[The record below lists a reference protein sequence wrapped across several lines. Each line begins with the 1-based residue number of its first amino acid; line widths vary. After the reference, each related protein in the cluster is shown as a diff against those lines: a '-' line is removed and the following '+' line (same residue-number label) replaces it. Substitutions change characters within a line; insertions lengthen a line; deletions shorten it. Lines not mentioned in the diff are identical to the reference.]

1 MGGTEGGRVLD
12 EAAVAGDPLDQ
23 VRRWLADAVA
33 AGVLQPDAMAL
44 ATATPDGRP
53 SARMVLVKG
62 VDQRGLV
69 FYTNRDSAKGRELAA
84 NPRAAAILHWQQLQR
99 QVRVT
104 GGVERLS
111 EQDSAAYFATRPRGS
126 QLAAWASHQSQ
137 VVASRGALEDR
148 FAEMEQRFTGEEVPL
163 PPWWGGYRLE
173 AEVVECWQGRPNRLH
188 DRLRWTRQGA
198 TWRLERLAP

>member
-1 MGGTEGGRVLD
+1 VGGTEGGRVLD

>member
-1 MGGTEGGRVLD
+1 MPDAEGGQGLD
-12 EAAVAGDPLDQ
+12 EASVADDPLGQ

-53 SARMVLVKG
+53 SARMVLVKA
-62 VDQRGLV
+62 VDQKGLV

-104 GGVERLS
+104 GPVDKLS
-111 EQDSAAYFATRPRGS
+111 EEASAAYFATRPRGS
-126 QLAAWASHQSQ
+126 QLAAWSSHQSQ
-137 VVASRGALEDR
+137 VVASRGALEERFMEMEGR
-148 FAEMEQRFTGEEVPL
+148 FAGEDVPL
-163 PPWWGGYRLE
+163 PPWWGGYLLE

-188 DRLRWTRQGA
+188 DRLRWTKEGKA
-198 TWRLERLAP
+198 WRLERLAP